1 MRKTWMAEKAKARVK
16 AKEKVRTKTK
26 VISLT
31 ITASEQ
37 SPFKNTM
44 RKKMKRM
51 IMAKMALSRT
61 ISIGSNQVRLMRIH
75 KTSRKLI
82 RREKARK
89 MKKMME
95 KKKRKMAEKAKEK
108 ERMKM
113 T

>member
-1 MRKTWMAEKAKARVK
+1 MRKTWMAEKAKER
-16 AKEKVRTKTK
+16 AKVKVRMRTK

-31 ITASEQ
+31 ITESEQ
-37 SPFKNTM
+37 SPFKNMM

-61 ISIGSNQVRLMRIH
+61 ISIGTNQVRLMRIL

-89 MKKMME
+89 MKKTME
-95 KKKRKMAEKAKEK
+95 KKKRKMEAKEKEK